1 MNSRLD
7 DLRQRFEALRKD
19 PRVVLY
25 RLHPTAASVLCLV
38 EGLLHELEDQDRRIL
53 ELEKRS
59 PPAKHFAEEHPLRS
73 R

>member
-1 MNSRLD
+1 MSSRIQ
-7 DLRQRFEALRKD
+7 DLQQRFEALRKD
-19 PRVVLY
+19 PRVALY

-38 EGLLHELEDQDRRIL
+38 EGLLHEIEEQDRRIR
-53 ELEKRS
+53 ELEERS